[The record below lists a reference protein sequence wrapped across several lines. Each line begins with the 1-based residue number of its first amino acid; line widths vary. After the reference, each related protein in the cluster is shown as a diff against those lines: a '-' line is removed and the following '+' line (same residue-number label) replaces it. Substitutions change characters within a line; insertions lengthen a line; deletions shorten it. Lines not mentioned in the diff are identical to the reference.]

1 MIVQQIASSG
11 NDEFYTPEYAIKPI
25 MKYLPPPSD
34 NLVPIWHRRKFVC
47 EAIQEQRI

>member
-25 MKYLPPPSD
+25 MKYLPPPLRQSGAH
-34 NLVPIWHRRKFVC
+34 LTQKKVC
-47 EAIQEQRI
+47 M